1 MHYIFDVDGTLT
13 PSRGKIDQKFSNWFE
28 HFQTHH
34 ATYMVT
40 GSDKEKTIEQVG
52 WNHYKSCIRVYN
64 CSGNDVW
71 ESGSHVRTNKMTMP
85 DKWESILGRI
95 LENSKSPVKKG
106 NHFDLRPG
114 LLNFSTLG
122 RNATLEDRAIYK
134 KFDKVYDERLIMAE
148 QLQYIWPDYD
158 ITVAGEPGIDIVK
171 KGCDKSQ
178 IIHDVGPKDQ
188 IIFFGDKME
197 PTGND
202 YTLALEVA
210 HSGGTVHQVKSW
222 KDTWRILQE

>member
-106 NHFDLRPG
+106 NHFDLRPEVC
-114 LLNFSTLG
+114 LTSAPWVEMPHLKIEQST
-122 RNATLEDRAIYK
+122 K
-134 KFDKVYDERLIMAE
+134 SLIR
-148 QLQYIWPDYD
+148 
-158 ITVAGEPGIDIVK
+158 
-171 KGCDKSQ
+171 
-178 IIHDVGPKDQ
+178 
-188 IIFFGDKME
+188 
-197 PTGND
+197 
-202 YTLALEVA
+202 YTMR
-210 HSGGTVHQVKSW
+210 
-222 KDTWRILQE
+222 D

>member
-13 PSRGKIDQKFSNWFE
+13 PSRGKMDQKFSNWFE

-40 GSDKEKTIEQVG
+40 GSDKDKTIEQVG
-52 WNHYKSCIRVYN
+52 WGHYNSCIRVYN

-71 ESGSHVRTNKMTMP
+71 ASGSHVRTNKMALP

-95 LENSKSPVKKG
+95 LENSDAPTKTG
-106 NHFDLRPG
+106 NHFDVRPG
-114 LLNFSTLG
+114 LFNFSTLG
-122 RNATLEDRAIYK
+122 RNASAQERQDYK
-134 KFDKVYDERLIMAE
+134 KFDECRNERFMLAE
-148 QLQYIWPDYD
+148 QLEKIWPEYT
-158 ITVAGEPGIDIVK
+158 ISVAGDTGLDIVR
-171 KGCDKSQ
+171 KGYDKSQ
-178 IIHDVGPKDQ
+178 IIHDFGPKHN
-188 IIFFGDKME
+188 ITFFGDKME

-210 HSGGTVHQVKSW
+210 QAGGTIHQVKSW
-222 KDTWRILQE
+222 EDTWRILQG